1 MWQWRAAGWTLTLA
15 SIPPSKPG
23 GGRVMWLPN
32 DSGTLPGLTPL
43 PFLAIYKA
51 GQGPLEGLQDVGV
64 AAEWLCAGVYK
75 TRKEFGMTK
84 LPYPIY
90 DADNHYYET
99 EDAFLRY
106 LPKQYR
112 NEFQY
117 IQVRGR
123 TKLAVAG
130 QITNYIP
137 NPTFEVVAAPGSH
150 EKWYRAQ
157 NPDGLSL
164 KDRQGPPIT
173 APESFRSST
182 DRLKLMDEQGLHA
195 SVFFPTLAS
204 VIEERL
210 NHDHVLMAS
219 VVHSLNQ
226 WVDEEWG
233 FAREGRIFAAPVIS
247 LADVDLAIDE
257 LEWALARGARSICM
271 RPAPIP
277 GYRSRKSPG
286 AAEFDPFWARCA
298 EAKIFVNLH
307 LSDSGYDQHYRKWSG
322 GEGLENGSVWMKD
335 LVRQFKK
342 VYGQVP
348 QAFSGDPLEQLRKN
362 FFVVPFYE
370 DDIHELVDIM
380 GIDRVLFGSDYPH
393 AEGLG
398 DPLTFLDE
406 LKGFNDEDVKKIMST
421 NMKGLLEGVRN

>member
-1 MWQWRAAGWTLTLA
+1 MSVPALSYL
-15 SIPPSKPG
+15 
-23 GGRVMWLPN
+23 V
-32 DSGTLPGLTPL
+32 
-43 PFLAIYKA
+43 
-51 GQGPLEGLQDVGV
+51 
-64 AAEWLCAGVYK
+64 
-75 TRKEFGMTK
+75 
-84 LPYPIY
+84 Y

-99 EDAFLRY
+99 ADAFLRH

-117 IQVRGR
+117 VEVRGR

-137 NPTFEVVAAPGSH
+137 NPTFEIVAAPGSH

-157 NPDGLSL
+157 NPDGLSMREL
-164 KDRQGPPIT
+164 QGEPIT
-173 APESFRSST
+173 SPPAFRSSAE
-182 DRLKLMDEQGLHA
+182 RLTLMDEQGLHA
-195 SVFFPTLAS
+195 SLFFPTLAS
-204 VIEERL
+204 VIEERM

-233 FAREGRIFAAPVIS
+233 FAREGRIYASPMIS

-257 LEWALARGARSICM
+257 LEWALKRGARSIMM
-271 RPAPIP
+271 RPAPIA
-277 GYRSRKSPG
+277 GYRSRRSPG
-286 AAEFDPFWARCA
+286 APEFDPFWARCA

-322 GEGLENGSVWMKD
+322 GEGSENAGFDRSDPLMEMFDPMSRAIFDMISALVCHGVPDRFPDLRFVSVENGSVWVKE
-335 LVRQFKK
+335 LFRLFKK
-342 VYGQVP
+342 SYGQAP
-348 QAFSGDPLEQLRKN
+348 QHFASDPIESFRRN

-370 DDIHELVDIM
+370 DDVRSLADMIGVN
-380 GIDRVLFGSDYPH
+380 RVLFGSDYPH

-398 DPLTFLDE
+398 TPLDFLNE
-406 LKGFNDEDVKKIMST
+406 LSDFNESETKTVMSD
-421 NMKGLLEGVRN
+421 NLKGLLEGARN

>member
-1 MWQWRAAGWTLTLA
+1 MSVPAL
-15 SIPPSKPG
+15 S
-23 GGRVMWLPN
+23 
-32 DSGTLPGLTPL
+32 
-43 PFLAIYKA
+43 
-51 GQGPLEGLQDVGV
+51 
-64 AAEWLCAGVYK
+64 
-75 TRKEFGMTK
+75 
-84 LPYPIY
+84 YPVY

-99 EDAFLRY
+99 ADAFLRH

-117 IQVRGR
+117 VEVRGR

-137 NPTFEVVAAPGSH
+137 NPTFEIVAAPGSH

-157 NPDGLSL
+157 NPDGLSMREL
-164 KDRQGPPIT
+164 QGEPIT
-173 APESFRSST
+173 SPPAFRSSAE
-182 DRLKLMDEQGLHA
+182 RLTLMDEQGLHA
-195 SVFFPTLAS
+195 SLFFPTLAS
-204 VIEERL
+204 VIEERM

-233 FAREGRIFAAPVIS
+233 FAREGRIYASPMIS

-257 LEWALARGARSICM
+257 LEWALKRGARSIMM
-271 RPAPIP
+271 RPAPIA
-277 GYRSRKSPG
+277 GYRSRRSPG
-286 AAEFDPFWARCA
+286 APEFDPFWARCA

-322 GEGLENGSVWMKD
+322 GEGSENAGFDRSDPLMEMFDPMSRAIFDMISALVCHGVPDRFPDLRFVSVENGSVWVKE
-335 LVRQFKK
+335 LFRLFKK
-342 VYGQVP
+342 SYDQAP
-348 QAFSGDPLEQLRKN
+348 QHFASDPIESFRRN

-370 DDIHELVDIM
+370 DDVRSLADMIGVN
-380 GIDRVLFGSDYPH
+380 RVLFGSDYPH

-398 DPLTFLDE
+398 TPLDFLNE
-406 LKGFNDEDVKKIMST
+406 LSDFNESETKTVMSD
-421 NMKGLLEGVRN
+421 NLKGLLEGARN

>member
-1 MWQWRAAGWTLTLA
+1 MST
-15 SIPPSKPG
+15 
-23 GGRVMWLPN
+23 
-32 DSGTLPGLTPL
+32 
-43 PFLAIYKA
+43 
-51 GQGPLEGLQDVGV
+51 
-64 AAEWLCAGVYK
+64 
-75 TRKEFGMTK
+75 
-84 LPYPIY
+84 LPYPVY

-99 EDAFLRY
+99 ADAFLRH

-117 IQVRGR
+117 VQVRGR

-150 EKWYRAQ
+150 EKWYRSD

-164 KDRQGPPIT
+164 RELQGEPSKSP
-173 APESFRSST
+173 AAFRSSAE
-182 DRLKLMDEQGLHA
+182 RLALMDEQGLHA
-195 SVFFPTLAS
+195 SLFFPTLAS
-204 VIEERL
+204 VIEERMK
-210 NHDHVLMAS
+210 HDHVLMAS

-233 FAREGRIFAAPVIS
+233 FAREGRIYASPMIS

-257 LEWALARGARSICM
+257 LEWALKRGARSIMM
-271 RPAPIP
+271 RPAPIA
-277 GYRSRKSPG
+277 GYKSRRSPG
-286 AAEFDPFWARCA
+286 APEFDPFWARCA

-322 GEGLENGSVWMKD
+322 GEGQENGGFEKSDPLREMFDPMSRAIFDMIAALVCHGVADRHPDIRFVSVENGSVWVTE
-335 LVRQFKK
+335 LVRLFKK

-348 QAFSGDPLEQLRKN
+348 QSFASDPLETFRRN

-370 DDIHELVDIM
+370 DDVRGLANIIGM
-380 GIDRVLFGSDYPH
+380 NRVLFGSDYPH

-398 DPLTFLDE
+398 TPLDFLNE
-406 LKGFNDEDVKKIMST
+406 LEGFSDAEVKAVMSD
-421 NMKGLLEGVRN
+421 NLKGLLEGVRD

>member
-1 MWQWRAAGWTLTLA
+1 
-15 SIPPSKPG
+15 
-23 GGRVMWLPN
+23 
-32 DSGTLPGLTPL
+32 
-43 PFLAIYKA
+43 
-51 GQGPLEGLQDVGV
+51 
-64 AAEWLCAGVYK
+64 
-75 TRKEFGMTK
+75 MTS
-84 LPYPIY
+84 LPYPVY

-99 EDAFLRY
+99 ADAFLRY

-117 IQVRGR
+117 VEVRGR

-164 KDRQGPPIT
+164 RELQGAPIT
-173 APESFRSST
+173 SPESFRSST
-182 DRLKLMDEQGLHA
+182 ERLKLMDEQGLHA

-204 VIEERL
+204 VIEERM

-257 LEWALARGARSICM
+257 LEWALKRGARSICM
-271 RPAPIP
+271 RPAPIS
-277 GYRSRKSPG
+277 GYRSRRSPG

-322 GEGLENGSVWMKD
+322 GEGQESVGFEKADPLIGMFDPMSRAIFDMISALICHGVADRHPDIRFVSVENGSVWMKE
-335 LVRQFKK
+335 LVRMFKK
-342 VYGQVP
+342 VYGQGP
-348 QAFSGDPLEQLRKN
+348 QQFARDPIENLRRN

-370 DDIHELVDIM
+370 DNIQELVEMM
-380 GIDRVLFGSDYPH
+380 GVNRVLFGSDYPH

-398 DPLTFLDE
+398 DPLSFVDE
-406 LKGFNDEDVKKIMST
+406 LKGFSDADIKLIMSD
-421 NMKGLLEGVRN
+421 NMKGLLEGARN

>member
-1 MWQWRAAGWTLTLA
+1 MAA
-15 SIPPSKPG
+15 
-23 GGRVMWLPN
+23 
-32 DSGTLPGLTPL
+32 
-43 PFLAIYKA
+43 
-51 GQGPLEGLQDVGV
+51 
-64 AAEWLCAGVYK
+64 
-75 TRKEFGMTK
+75 
-84 LPYPIY
+84 LPYPVY

-99 EDAFLRY
+99 ADAFLRH

-117 IQVRGR
+117 VEVRGR

-130 QITNYIP
+130 RITNYIP

-157 NPDGLSL
+157 NPEGLSL
-164 KDRQGPPIT
+164 RELQGEPIASPP
-173 APESFRSST
+173 AFRSSGE
-182 DRLKLMDEQGLHA
+182 RLTLMDEQGVHA
-195 SVFFPTLAS
+195 SLFFPTLAS
-204 VIEERL
+204 VIEERM

-219 VVHSLNQ
+219 VIHSLNQ

-233 FAREGRIFAAPVIS
+233 FAREGRIFAAPMIG

-257 LEWALARGARSICM
+257 LEWALKRGARSIIM
-271 RPAPIP
+271 RPAPIS
-277 GYRSRKSPG
+277 GYNSRRSPG
-286 AAEFDPFWARCA
+286 APEFDPFWARCA

-322 GEGLENGSVWMKD
+322 GEGNENGGFDRSDPLMEMFDPMSRAIFDMIAALVCHGVPDRHPDIRFVSVENGSVWVRE
-335 LVRQFKK
+335 LVRLFKK
-342 VYGQVP
+342 SYGQAP
-348 QAFSGDPLEQLRKN
+348 QNFASDPLETFRRN

-370 DDIHELVDIM
+370 DDVRYLADTI

-398 DPLTFLDE
+398 KPLDFLNE
-406 LKGFNDEDVKKIMST
+406 LAGFSEAEVKAVMSD
-421 NMKGLLEGVRN
+421 NLKELLEGARN

>member
-1 MWQWRAAGWTLTLA
+1 MST
-15 SIPPSKPG
+15 
-23 GGRVMWLPN
+23 
-32 DSGTLPGLTPL
+32 
-43 PFLAIYKA
+43 
-51 GQGPLEGLQDVGV
+51 
-64 AAEWLCAGVYK
+64 
-75 TRKEFGMTK
+75 
-84 LPYPIY
+84 LPYPVY

-99 EDAFLRY
+99 ADAFLRH

-117 IQVRGR
+117 VQVRGR

-150 EKWYRAQ
+150 EKWYRSD

-164 KDRQGPPIT
+164 RELQGEPIKSP
-173 APESFRSST
+173 AAFRSSAE
-182 DRLKLMDEQGLHA
+182 RLALMDEQGLHA
-195 SVFFPTLAS
+195 SLFFPTLAS
-204 VIEERL
+204 VIEERMK
-210 NHDHVLMAS
+210 HDHVLMAS

-233 FAREGRIFAAPVIS
+233 FAREGRIYASPMIS

-257 LEWALARGARSICM
+257 LEWALKRGARSIMM
-271 RPAPIP
+271 RPAPIA
-277 GYRSRKSPG
+277 GYKSRRSPG
-286 AAEFDPFWARCA
+286 APEFDPFWARCA

-322 GEGLENGSVWMKD
+322 GEGQENGGFEKSDPLREMFDPMSRAIFDMIAALVCHGVADRHPDIRFVSVENGSVWVTE
-335 LVRQFKK
+335 LVRLFKK

-348 QAFSGDPLEQLRKN
+348 QSFASDPLETFRRN

-370 DDIHELVDIM
+370 DDVRGLANIIGM
-380 GIDRVLFGSDYPH
+380 NRVLFGSDYPH

-398 DPLTFLDE
+398 TPLDFLNE
-406 LKGFNDEDVKKIMST
+406 LEGFSDAEVKAVMSD
-421 NMKGLLEGVRN
+421 NLKGLLEGVRD